1 MTPIALA
8 VLAGI
13 GLGLGLWILS
23 STVPRLSRPTLA
35 SRVAPYVLD
44 LSAEARR
51 LLSRRP
57 ADPSPFFAAL
67 ASPVAG
73 GLRAAVSRI
82 LGGDDSITGRLR
94 QAGSGLPVDAFRSRQ
109 LVWAAAGAAAGVA
122 VAGLVWRTGAAAP
135 VVGAVAIPVG
145 AGLGLLLPEQ
155 ILARRARARLAR
167 MGAELPTVLEFLTL
181 SLSAGES
188 LPDAL
193 ARVARCSSGELAR
206 ELAQVVAEVHLGV
219 PLAAALTRA
228 SDALGLP
235 AFTRCIDQLVP
246 ALDRGT
252 PLVEV
257 LRAQAQDAREES
269 KRGLIESAG
278 KKEVA
283 MLVPLVFLILPVTVA
298 FAVFPAT
305 LVLDLGF

>member
-1 MTPIALA
+1 MTPLALA
-8 VLAGI
+8 VLAGV
-13 GLGLGLWILS
+13 GVGLGLWILS
-23 STVPRLSRPTLA
+23 SAVPRLSRPTLV

-51 LLSRRP
+51 LVSRRS
-57 ADPSPFFAAL
+57 ADPSPVFGAL
-67 ASPVAG
+67 AAPVAG
-73 GLRAAVSRI
+73 GLRTALSRV
-82 LGGDDSITGRLR
+82 LGGDEAITRRLR
-94 QAGSGLPVDAFRSRQ
+94 QAGSVLSVEAFRSRQ
-109 LVWAAAGAAAGVA
+109 LVWAAVGAAAGVG
-122 VAGLVWRTGAAAP
+122 VAALVWRTGTAAP
-135 VVGAVAIPVG
+135 LVGVAAIPVG
-145 AGLGLLLPEQ
+145 TGLGLLLPEQ
-155 ILARRARARLAR
+155 VLARGARARLAR
-167 MGAELPTVLEFLTL
+167 MADELPTVLEFLAL

-193 ARVARCSSGELAR
+193 RRVARASSGELAR
-206 ELAQVVAEVHLGV
+206 DLAAVVADVHLGV
-219 PLAAALTRA
+219 PLATALTGA

-235 AFTRCIDQLVP
+235 GFTRCVDQLVP

-252 PLVEV
+252 PLVDV
-257 LRAQAQDAREES
+257 LRAQTQDAREET

-283 MLVPLVFLILPVTVA
+283 MLVPLVFLILPITVA